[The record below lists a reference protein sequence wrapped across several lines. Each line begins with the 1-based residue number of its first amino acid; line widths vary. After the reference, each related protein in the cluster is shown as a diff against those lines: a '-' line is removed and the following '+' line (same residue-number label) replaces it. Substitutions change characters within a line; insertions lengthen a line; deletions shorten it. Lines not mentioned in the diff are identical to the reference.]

1 MKFIYKFNSHLNQ
14 NFEIGRYII
23 QIGIHQNNELDY
35 CLCSKLSCIHLH
47 LDNSNKIW
55 NKVAIPNGI
64 HHYFRVFFVKRTV
77 EIIRTRYAACLID
90 TVYIGVLYFKC
101 PEYMLCILCV
111 KLAALRIRILRTN
124 TYISWFPQY
133 KIHSTEQTENNSR

>member
-1 MKFIYKFNSHLNQ
+1 MKFIYKLNLHLNQ
-14 NFEIGRYII
+14 NCEMLSYII
-23 QIGIHQNNELDY
+23 LFVIHQNNELDY

-55 NKVAIPNGI
+55 NEVAIPNGI
-64 HHYFRVFFVKRTV
+64 HHYFPFFFVTRTV
-77 EIIRTRYAACLID
+77 GIIRTRYAACLID

-111 KLAALRIRILRTN
+111 KLAALRIRVLRTN

-133 KIHSTEQTENNSR
+133 KIHIIEQTENNSR